1 MSPWLIEILVGIVI
15 TTVIGIIGYFIKNAF
30 INITNKLD
38 EVILNQNSQKVSII
52 EMKKDIELAIDI
64 SKHLK
69 LQVVD
74 VSKKIHEHDVV
85 LAELKE
91 WKKNKEN

>member
-1 MSPWLIEILVGIVI
+1 MSPWLIEIIVGIVI
-15 TTVIGIIGYFIKNAF
+15 TSVIGIIGYFIKNAF

-64 SKHLK
+64 SKDLK

-74 VSKKIHEHDVV
+74 ASKKIHEHDVV